1 MWIHTYEGAQNLLI
15 MRFIKS
21 SIIVAI
27 AAIMWSLSAQ
37 SYAQCCKKNE
47 VCESETKSCCCK
59 NDNQKKEPVKMIL
72 GADFG
77 SSTDD
82 LFTLM
87 MLHHYIDEGLVD
99 LKGIVVNRMGDKNV
113 GVVDIFNTYYG
124 HADIPIGVERNGVK
138 NPRTF
143 IPYNGICDLKGKDN
157 KPMFERTI
165 TDPKKCLDAYKLYR
179 KILSEAEN
187 HSIVLVEIGFSTAL
201 AQLMQSGADEYSSLS
216 GQELV
221 CQKVKGI
228 YIQSGRFEQNDSLC
242 GYNMRAASKESKIF
256 YDMLP
261 KNVDLNMSPSMVGD
275 GMNYLP
281 EDVLA
286 DLADVEVNPIKAVYE
301 NYKCDT
307 GQRMWDSNCLVQA
320 VLGDCQYKL
329 SPRGWVTFVDK
340 GEESLM
346 LFKEDKNGNAR
357 YQIVGDT
364 YFNTEKLMDIRRHN
378 RMKKCDNCC
387 NK

>member
-1 MWIHTYEGAQNLLI
+1 MKS
-15 MRFIKS
+15 IKTTV
-21 SIIVAI
+21 IVAM
-27 AAIMWSLSAQ
+27 AALLWSFSAQ
-37 SYAQCCKKNE
+37 TNAQCCKKNE
-47 VCESETKSCCCK
+47 ACPKETKTCCCCK
-59 NDNQKKEPVKMIL
+59 NGQEKKEPVKMIL

-87 MLHHYIDEGLVD
+87 MLHHYIDDGLVD
-99 LKGIVVNRMGDKNV
+99 VKGIVVNRMGDKNV

-143 IPYNGICDLKGKDN
+143 IPYNGICDLKDKNN
-157 KPMFERTI
+157 KPLFKRTL
-165 TDPKKCLDAYKLYR
+165 TDVKQCLDGYKLYR

-187 HSIVLVEIGFSTAL
+187 NSIVLVEIGFSTVL

-216 GQELV
+216 GQDLV
-221 CQKVKGI
+221 CQKVKGV
-228 YIQSGRFEQNDSLC
+228 YIQSGRFCEDDSLC

-261 KNVDLNMSPSMVGD
+261 KNVGLYMSPSMVGD
-275 GMNYLP
+275 GMDYLP
-281 EDVLA
+281 KDVLA

-357 YQIVGDT
+357 YQIIGDS

-378 RMKKCDNCC
+378 RMKTCTKCC
-387 NK
+387 KE

>member
-1 MWIHTYEGAQNLLI
+1 MKSITKT
-15 MRFIKS
+15 FI
-21 SIIVAI
+21 AI
-27 AAIMWSLSAQ
+27 AAVMLWSVSANVN
-37 SYAQCCKKNE
+37 AQCESHPNQCDKKSNQ
-47 VCESETKSCCCK
+47 TSCCCAGM
-59 NDNQKKEPVKMIL
+59 NAQKKEPVKMIL
-72 GADFG
+72 DADFG

-99 LKGIVVNRMGDKNV
+99 LKGIIVDRMDINNA

-124 HADIPIGVERNGVK
+124 HPDIPIGIERNGVVK
-138 NPRTF
+138 PRVF
-143 IPYNGICDLKGKDN
+143 IPYNGICNLKDKDGKLLF
-157 KPMFERTI
+157 KRTK
-165 TDPKKCLDAYKLYR
+165 TNDELKNSLEDYKLYR

-187 HSIVLVEIGFSTAL
+187 NSISIVAIGFATSL
-201 AQLMQSGADEYSSLS
+201 AELMKSGADEYSSLT
-216 GQELV
+216 GAELV
-221 CQKVKGI
+221 QQKVKGV
-228 YIQSGRFEQNDSLC
+228 YIQSGRFEPTDSLC
-242 GYNMRAASKESKIF
+242 GYNMRAASAQSKIF
-256 YDMLP
+256 YDLLP

-286 DLADVEVNPIKAVYE
+286 DLKDVEINPIKAVYE

-320 VLGDCQYKL
+320 VYGDEAYNL

-357 YQIVGDT
+357 YQIWGDS
-364 YFNTEKLMDIRRHN
+364 YFNMEKLMDIRRHN
-378 RMKKCDNCC
+378 RMRKCCC
-387 NK
+387 GK